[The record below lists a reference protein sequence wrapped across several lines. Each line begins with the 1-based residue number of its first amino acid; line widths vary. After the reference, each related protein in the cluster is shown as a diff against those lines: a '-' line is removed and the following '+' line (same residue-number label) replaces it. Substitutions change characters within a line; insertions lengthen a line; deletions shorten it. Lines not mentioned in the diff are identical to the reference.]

1 MLKIQNLSDWNPE
14 ICRVENRKSVGL
26 EFQNLSDWNIMNTG
40 FIEKQGAALNLNYTQ
55 QLQRLNEYQKAAV
68 FDESNACLV
77 NANVGSGKTTVL
89 ITKVMYLHYEKQIP
103 YEQMVVLTFTN
114 KAADEIKDRL
124 YALEPEITEEQLWGF
139 GTFHSVCLTMLKKM
153 LPVENWG
160 YTKEFM
166 VMDPD
171 EELEMAEQLILTYQL
186 KIKYKNRL
194 KKRLEQKN
202 SKYQDDIEKL
212 KALLK
217 EEKRRQD
224 KMTFDE
230 LLENTCKLVKMSAE
244 KMDSA
249 EIEEASKKN
258 ANLQDNENT
267 GLHDISWIIVDE
279 VQDSDEKQLELIDC
293 LKKPETCFF
302 AVGDPNQVIYSW
314 RGSAFHI
321 FYQLKTKYQATELT
335 LPVNYRSSSEILAVA
350 RCFMQQGGTLQGGR
364 ESGDKIQVR
373 NMYDPFQ
380 EADYLAGRIRELH
393 TSGLPYRE
401 IAIFYRLQ
409 NQSEIFEHVFEKE
422 GIPFE
427 VSLKKTVKDIPVLD
441 WMIRVLR
448 FSVNP
453 KDKSSSIA
461 VLADKRYG
469 DGMSVKEAET
479 MLAILCANRKIQMDT
494 LQSDNQEI
502 NSKLCKLDIC
512 KKMLGFSQT
521 YDKIQT
527 ATAEDLWNYFSLENH
542 LHPTTA
548 SYVEDRTYVMD
559 FLERMIAYQKEQQK
573 NVVEGF
579 SEFLNMASLYGM
591 NILKK
596 EIHNENDTVKLMTL
610 HASKGLEFSHV
621 FITGV
626 NYGLIPLQT
635 KSFEEEEEEQ
645 RLFFVGITRAKEHLE
660 LSYYT
665 NPGQY
670 RAAPGPSRYLRM
682 IPGNLIEGQEKDKE
696 SSATH
701 LQDLKRQILA
711 ARTNQSEHIELQEA
725 GKISECKTPSA
736 NTGTK
741 NLSLEDDMVTTE
753 KRRVRHPKYGT
764 GSVVREDDM
773 MITVDFDDYG
783 EKELMKMFGGLEEL
797 S

>member
-1 MLKIQNLSDWNPE
+1 M
-14 ICRVENRKSVGL
+14 
-26 EFQNLSDWNIMNTG
+26 EFK
-40 FIEKQGAALNLNYTQ
+40 ENYTQ

-114 KAADEIKDRL
+114 KAADEIKERL

-153 LPVENWG
+153 LPVENLG

-230 LLENTCKLVKMSAE
+230 LLENTCNLVKMSE
-244 KMDSA
+244 QKMD
-249 EIEEASKKN
+249 
-258 ANLQDNENT
+258 
-267 GLHDISWIIVDE
+267 DISWIIVDE

-293 LKKPETCFF
+293 LKKPQTCFF

-364 ESGDKIQVR
+364 ESGDKIQIR

-380 EADYLAGRIRELH
+380 EADYLAGRIRDLH
-393 TSGLPYRE
+393 VSGLPYRE
-401 IAIFYRLQ
+401 MAIFYRLQ

-441 WMIRVLR
+441 WLIRVLR

-453 KDKSSSIA
+453 KDKNSGIVA
-461 VLADKRYG
+461 LADKRYG
-469 DGMSVKEAET
+469 LGMSVKEAEKT
-479 MLAILCANRKIQMDT
+479 INILSETRKTQT
-494 LQSDNQEI
+494 EI
-502 NSKLCKLDIC
+502 LKSENAKSESDIC
-512 KKMLGFSQT
+512 EKMLEFSKVYASKQV
-521 YDKIQT
+521 
-527 ATAEDLWNYFSLENH
+527 ALPEDLWSFFSLENH

-559 FLERMIAYQKEQQK
+559 FFERMTAYQKEQQK

-665 NPGQY
+665 SPGQY

-682 IPGNLIEGQEKDKE
+682 IPGNLVEGQEKDKE

-711 ARTNQSEHIELQEA
+711 ERAEHIELQEA
-725 GKISECKTPSA
+725 GKISGGKNPSA

-741 NLSLEDDMVTTE
+741 NISVGNETVTTE

-773 MITVDFDDYG
+773 MLTVDFDDYG
-783 EKELMKMFGGLEEL
+783 EKELMKMFSGLEEL
-797 S
+797 P

>member
-1 MLKIQNLSDWNPE
+1 M
-14 ICRVENRKSVGL
+14 
-26 EFQNLSDWNIMNTG
+26 EFK
-40 FIEKQGAALNLNYTQ
+40 ENYTQ

-114 KAADEIKDRL
+114 KAADEIKERL

-153 LPVENWG
+153 LPVENLG

-171 EELEMAEQLILTYQL
+171 EELGMAEQLILTYQL

-230 LLENTCKLVKMSAE
+230 LLENTCNLVKMSE
-244 KMDSA
+244 QKMD
-249 EIEEASKKN
+249 
-258 ANLQDNENT
+258 
-267 GLHDISWIIVDE
+267 DISWIIVDE

-293 LKKPETCFF
+293 LKKPQTCFF

-350 RCFMQQGGTLQGGR
+350 HCFMQQGGTLQGGR
-364 ESGDKIQVR
+364 ESGDKIQIR

-393 TSGLPYRE
+393 ASGLPYRE
-401 IAIFYRLQ
+401 MAIFYRLQ
-409 NQSEIFEHVFEKE
+409 NQSEIFENVFEKE

-441 WMIRVLR
+441 WLIKVLR

-453 KDKSSSIA
+453 KDKSSGIA
-461 VLADKRYG
+461 VLADKKYG
-469 DGMSVKEAET
+469 DGMSVKEAEKT
-479 MLAILCANRKIQMDT
+479 INILSETRKTQI
-494 LQSDNQEI
+494 EI
-502 NSKLCKLDIC
+502 LKSENAKSGSDIC
-512 KKMLGFSQT
+512 EKMLEFSKVYASKQV
-521 YDKIQT
+521 
-527 ATAEDLWNYFSLENH
+527 ALPEDLWNYFSLENH

-548 SYVEDRTYVMD
+548 SYVEDRICVMD
-559 FLERMIAYQKEQQK
+559 FLEHMTTYQKEQQK

-579 SEFLNMASLYGM
+579 SEFLNMASLYGT

-665 NPGQY
+665 SPGQY

-682 IPGNLIEGQEKDKE
+682 IPGNLVEGQEKDKE

-711 ARTNQSEHIELQEA
+711 ERGEHRELQEA
-725 GKISECKTPSA
+725 GKISGGKNPSA

-741 NLSLEDDMVTTE
+741 NISVGNETVTTE

-773 MITVDFDDYG
+773 MLTVDFDDYG
-783 EKELMKMFGGLEEL
+783 EKELMKMFSGLEEL
-797 S
+797 P

>member
-1 MLKIQNLSDWNPE
+1 M
-14 ICRVENRKSVGL
+14 
-26 EFQNLSDWNIMNTG
+26 EFK
-40 FIEKQGAALNLNYTQ
+40 ENYTQ

-68 FDESNACLV
+68 FDESSACFV

-114 KAADEIKDRL
+114 KAADEIKERL

-153 LPVENWG
+153 LSVEKLG

-194 KKRLEQKN
+194 KKRLEQKS

-230 LLENTCKLVKMSAE
+230 LLENACNLVKMSE
-244 KMDSA
+244 QKMD
-249 EIEEASKKN
+249 
-258 ANLQDNENT
+258 
-267 GLHDISWIIVDE
+267 DISWIIVDE

-293 LKKPETCFF
+293 LKKPQTCFF

-364 ESGDKIQVR
+364 ESGDKIQIR

-393 TSGLPYRE
+393 ASGLPYRE

-427 VSLKKTVKDIPVLD
+427 GSLKKTVKDIPVLD
-441 WMIRVLR
+441 WLIKVLR

-453 KDKSSSIA
+453 KDKSSGIA
-461 VLADKRYG
+461 VLADKKYG
-469 DGMSVKEAET
+469 DGMSVKEAEKT
-479 MLAILCANRKIQMDT
+479 INILSETRKTQI
-494 LQSDNQEI
+494 EI
-502 NSKLCKLDIC
+502 LKSENAKSGSDIC
-512 KKMLGFSQT
+512 EKMLEFSKVYASKQV
-521 YDKIQT
+521 
-527 ATAEDLWNYFSLENH
+527 ALPEDLWNYFSLENH

-548 SYVEDRTYVMD
+548 SYVEDRTCVMD
-559 FLERMIAYQKEQQK
+559 FLERMTTYQKEQQK

-579 SEFLNMASLYGM
+579 SEFLNMASLYGT
-591 NILKK
+591 NILKR

-665 NPGQY
+665 SPGQY

-682 IPGNLIEGQEKDKE
+682 IPGNLIEGQEKDRE

-711 ARTNQSEHIELQEA
+711 ERAEHIELQEA
-725 GKISECKTPSA
+725 GKISGGKNPSA

-741 NLSLEDDMVTTE
+741 NISVGNEAVTTQ

>member
-1 MLKIQNLSDWNPE
+1 
-14 ICRVENRKSVGL
+14 
-26 EFQNLSDWNIMNTG
+26 
-40 FIEKQGAALNLNYTQ
+40 LNLNYTQ

-68 FDESNACLV
+68 FDESSACLV

-103 YEQMVVLTFTN
+103 YEKMVVLTFTN
-114 KAADEIKDRL
+114 KAADEIKERL
-124 YALEPEITEEQLWGF
+124 YALEPEIAEEQLWGF

-153 LPVENWG
+153 LPVENLG

-202 SKYQDDIEKL
+202 SKYQDDIDKL
-212 KALLK
+212 KVLLK

-230 LLENTCKLVKMSAE
+230 LLDNTCKLVKMSAE
-244 KMDSA
+244 
-249 EIEEASKKN
+249 IEEVSKKN

-267 GLHDISWIIVDE
+267 GMQDISWIIVDE

-293 LKKPETCFF
+293 LKKTQTCFF

-350 RCFMQQGGTLQGGR
+350 RCFMQQGDTLQGGR
-364 ESGDKIQVR
+364 ENGDKIQIR
-373 NMYDPFQ
+373 NMYDSFQ

-393 TSGLPYRE
+393 ASGLPYRE

-441 WMIRVLR
+441 WLIKVLR

-453 KDKSSSIA
+453 KDKSSGIA
-461 VLADKRYG
+461 VLADKKYG
-469 DGMSVKEAET
+469 DGMSVKEAEKT
-479 MLAILCANRKIQMDT
+479 INILSETRKTQI
-494 LQSDNQEI
+494 EI
-502 NSKLCKLDIC
+502 LKSENAKSGSDIC
-512 KKMLGFSQT
+512 EKMLEFSKVYASKQV
-521 YDKIQT
+521 
-527 ATAEDLWNYFSLENH
+527 ALPEDLWNYFSLEDY

-548 SYVEDRTYVMD
+548 SYVEDRTCVMD
-559 FLERMIAYQKEQQK
+559 FLERMTIYQKEQQK

-579 SEFLNMASLYGM
+579 SEFLNMASLYGT

-665 NPGQY
+665 SPGQY

-682 IPGNLIEGQEKDKE
+682 IPGNLIEGQEKDRE

-711 ARTNQSEHIELQEA
+711 ERAEHIELQEA
-725 GKISECKTPSA
+725 GKISGGKNPSA

-741 NLSLEDDMVTTE
+741 NISVGNEAVTTQ

-797 S
+797 P

>member
-1 MLKIQNLSDWNPE
+1 MEFK
-14 ICRVENRKSVGL
+14 ENC
-26 EFQNLSDWNIMNTG
+26 
-40 FIEKQGAALNLNYTQ
+40 TQ

-68 FDESNACLV
+68 FDESSACLV

-114 KAADEIKDRL
+114 NDADEIKERL
-124 YALEPEITEEQLWGF
+124 HALEPEITEEQLWGF

-153 LPVENWG
+153 LPVENLG

-202 SKYQDDIEKL
+202 SKYQDDIDKL
-212 KALLK
+212 KVLLK
-217 EEKRRQD
+217 EEKRHQD

-244 KMDSA
+244 
-249 EIEEASKKN
+249 IEEVSKKN

-267 GLHDISWIIVDE
+267 RMQDISWIIVDE

-293 LKKPETCFF
+293 LKKPQTCFF

-364 ESGDKIQVR
+364 ESGDKIQIR

-380 EADYLAGRIRELH
+380 EADYLAGRIRDLH
-393 TSGLPYRE
+393 ASGLPYRE
-401 IAIFYRLQ
+401 MAIFYRLQ

-441 WMIRVLR
+441 WLIRVLR

-453 KDKSSSIA
+453 KDKNSGIVA
-461 VLADKRYG
+461 LADKRYG
-469 DGMSVKEAET
+469 LGMSVKEAEK
-479 MLAILCANRKIQMDT
+479 AIDSLCETRKMQIET
-494 LQSDNQEI
+494 PQSEKQKI
-502 NSKLCKLDIC
+502 KSDIR
-512 KKMLGFSQT
+512 KQMLGFSQAYFNAQST
-521 YDKIQT
+521 
-527 ATAEDLWNYFSLENH
+527 TAEDLWNYFSLENH

-548 SYVEDRTYVMD
+548 SYVEDRTCVMD
-559 FLERMIAYQKEQQK
+559 FLERMTIYQKEQQK

-579 SEFLNMASLYGM
+579 SEFLNMASLYGT

-665 NPGQY
+665 SPGQY

-682 IPGNLIEGQEKDKE
+682 IPGNLIEGQEKERE

-711 ARTNQSEHIELQEA
+711 ERANQSEHIELQEA
-725 GKISECKTPSA
+725 GKISGEKNPSA

-741 NLSLEDDMVTTE
+741 NISVGNEAVTTQ

-797 S
+797 P

>member
-1 MLKIQNLSDWNPE
+1 M
-14 ICRVENRKSVGL
+14 
-26 EFQNLSDWNIMNTG
+26 
-40 FIEKQGAALNLNYTQ
+40 NLNYTQ

-68 FDESNACLV
+68 FDESSACLV

-114 KAADEIKDRL
+114 KAADEIKERL
-124 YALEPEITEEQLWGF
+124 YALEPEIKEEQLWGF

-153 LPVENWG
+153 LPVENLG

-202 SKYQDDIEKL
+202 SKSQDDIDKL
-212 KALLK
+212 KVLLK

-230 LLENTCKLVKMSAE
+230 LLENACNLVKMSAE
-244 KMDSA
+244 
-249 EIEEASKKN
+249 IEEVSKKN

-267 GLHDISWIIVDE
+267 GMQDISWIIVDE
-279 VQDSDEKQLELIDC
+279 VQDSDEKQLELIGC
-293 LKKPETCFF
+293 LKKPQTCFF

-364 ESGDKIQVR
+364 ESGDKIQIR

-393 TSGLPYRE
+393 ASGLPYRE

-441 WMIRVLR
+441 WLIKVLR

-453 KDKSSSIA
+453 KDKSSGIA
-461 VLADKRYG
+461 ALADKKYG
-469 DGMSVKEAET
+469 DGMSVKEAEKT
-479 MLAILCANRKIQMDT
+479 INILSETRKTQT
-494 LQSDNQEI
+494 EI
-502 NSKLCKLDIC
+502 LKSENAKSGSDIC
-512 KKMLGFSQT
+512 EKMLP
-521 YDKIQT
+521 
-527 ATAEDLWNYFSLENH
+527 EDLWSYFSLENH

-559 FLERMIAYQKEQQK
+559 FFTRMITYQKEQQK

-665 NPGQY
+665 SPGQY

-682 IPGNLIEGQEKDKE
+682 IPGNLVEGQEKDRE

-711 ARTNQSEHIELQEA
+711 ERGEHRELQEA
-725 GKISECKTPSA
+725 GKISGGKNPSE

-741 NLSLEDDMVTTE
+741 NISVGNETVTTE

-773 MITVDFDDYG
+773 MLTVDFDDYG
-783 EKELMKMFGGLEEL
+783 EKELMKMFSGLEEL
-797 S
+797 P

>member
-1 MLKIQNLSDWNPE
+1 M
-14 ICRVENRKSVGL
+14 
-26 EFQNLSDWNIMNTG
+26 EFK
-40 FIEKQGAALNLNYTQ
+40 ENYTQ

-68 FDESNACLV
+68 FDESSACLV

-114 KAADEIKDRL
+114 KAADEIKERL

-153 LPVENWG
+153 LPVEKLG

-166 VMDPD
+166 VLDPD

-230 LLENTCKLVKMSAE
+230 LLENACNLVKMSE
-244 KMDSA
+244 QKMD
-249 EIEEASKKN
+249 
-258 ANLQDNENT
+258 
-267 GLHDISWIIVDE
+267 DISWIIVDE

-293 LKKPETCFF
+293 LKKTQTCFF

-364 ESGDKIQVR
+364 ESGDKIQIR

-393 TSGLPYRE
+393 ASGLPYRE
-401 IAIFYRLQ
+401 MAIFYRLQ

-441 WMIRVLR
+441 WLIRVLR

-453 KDKSSSIA
+453 KDKNSGIVA
-461 VLADKRYG
+461 LADKRYG
-469 DGMSVKEAET
+469 LGMSVKEAEKT
-479 MLAILCANRKIQMDT
+479 INILSETRKTQT
-494 LQSDNQEI
+494 EI
-502 NSKLCKLDIC
+502 LKSENAKSGSDIC
-512 KKMLGFSQT
+512 EKMLEFSKVYASKQV
-521 YDKIQT
+521 
-527 ATAEDLWNYFSLENH
+527 ALPEDLWSYFSLENH

-559 FLERMIAYQKEQQK
+559 FFTRMITYQKEQQK

-579 SEFLNMASLYGM
+579 SEFLNMVSLYGM

-665 NPGQY
+665 SPGQY

-682 IPGNLIEGQEKDKE
+682 IPGNLIEGQERERE
-696 SSATH
+696 SPAAH

-711 ARTNQSEHIELQEA
+711 ERAEQSEHIELQEA
-725 GKISECKTPSA
+725 GKISGGKNPST

-741 NLSLEDDMVTTE
+741 NISVGNEIVTAQ

-783 EKELMKMFGGLEEL
+783 EKELMKMFSGLEEL
-797 S
+797 P

>member
-1 MLKIQNLSDWNPE
+1 M
-14 ICRVENRKSVGL
+14 
-26 EFQNLSDWNIMNTG
+26 EFK
-40 FIEKQGAALNLNYTQ
+40 ENYTQ

-114 KAADEIKDRL
+114 KAADEIKERL

-153 LPVENWG
+153 LPVENLG

-171 EELEMAEQLILTYQL
+171 EELGMAEQLILTYQL
-186 KIKYKNRL
+186 KIKYKNWL

-230 LLENTCKLVKMSAE
+230 LLENTCNLVKMSE
-244 KMDSA
+244 QKMD
-249 EIEEASKKN
+249 
-258 ANLQDNENT
+258 
-267 GLHDISWIIVDE
+267 DISWIIVDE

-293 LKKPETCFF
+293 LKKPQTCFF

-350 RCFMQQGGTLQGGR
+350 HCFMQQGGTLQGGR
-364 ESGDKIQVR
+364 ESGDKIQIR

-393 TSGLPYRE
+393 ASGLPYRE
-401 IAIFYRLQ
+401 MAIFYRLQ
-409 NQSEIFEHVFEKE
+409 NQSEIFENVFEKE

-441 WMIRVLR
+441 WLIKVLR

-453 KDKSSSIA
+453 KDKSSGIA
-461 VLADKRYG
+461 VLADKKYG
-469 DGMSVKEAET
+469 DGMSVKEAEKT
-479 MLAILCANRKIQMDT
+479 INILSETRKTQI
-494 LQSDNQEI
+494 EI
-502 NSKLCKLDIC
+502 LKSENAKSGSDIC
-512 KKMLGFSQT
+512 EKMLEFSKVYASKQV
-521 YDKIQT
+521 
-527 ATAEDLWNYFSLENH
+527 ALPEDLWNYFSLENH

-548 SYVEDRTYVMD
+548 SYVEDRICVMD
-559 FLERMIAYQKEQQK
+559 FLEHMTTYQKEQQK

-665 NPGQY
+665 SPGQY

-682 IPGNLIEGQEKDKE
+682 IPGNLVEGQEKDKE

-711 ARTNQSEHIELQEA
+711 ERGEHRELQEA
-725 GKISECKTPSA
+725 GKISGGKNPSA

-741 NLSLEDDMVTTE
+741 NISVGNETVTTE

-773 MITVDFDDYG
+773 MLTVDFDDYG
-783 EKELMKMFGGLEEL
+783 EKELMKMFSGLEEL
-797 S
+797 P

>member
-1 MLKIQNLSDWNPE
+1 M
-14 ICRVENRKSVGL
+14 
-26 EFQNLSDWNIMNTG
+26 EFK
-40 FIEKQGAALNLNYTQ
+40 ENYTQ

-114 KAADEIKDRL
+114 KAADEIKERL
-124 YALEPEITEEQLWGF
+124 HALEPEITEEQLWGF

-153 LPVENWG
+153 LPVENLG

-171 EELEMAEQLILTYQL
+171 EEFEMAEQLILTYQL

-230 LLENTCKLVKMSAE
+230 LLENTCNLVKMSE
-244 KMDSA
+244 QKMD
-249 EIEEASKKN
+249 
-258 ANLQDNENT
+258 
-267 GLHDISWIIVDE
+267 DISWIIVDE

-293 LKKPETCFF
+293 LKKPQTCFF

-364 ESGDKIQVR
+364 ESGDKIQIR

-393 TSGLPYRE
+393 ASGLPYRE
-401 IAIFYRLQ
+401 MAIFYRLQ

-441 WMIRVLR
+441 WLIRVLR

-453 KDKSSSIA
+453 KDKNSGIVA
-461 VLADKRYG
+461 LADKRYG
-469 DGMSVKEAET
+469 LGMSVKEAEKT
-479 MLAILCANRKIQMDT
+479 INILSETRKTQT
-494 LQSDNQEI
+494 EI
-502 NSKLCKLDIC
+502 LKSENAKSGSDIC
-512 KKMLGFSQT
+512 EKMLEFSKVYASKQV
-521 YDKIQT
+521 
-527 ATAEDLWNYFSLENH
+527 ALPEDLWSYFSLENH

-559 FLERMIAYQKEQQK
+559 FFTRMITYQKEQQK

-665 NPGQY
+665 SPGQY
-670 RAAPGPSRYLRM
+670 RTAPGPSRYLRM
-682 IPGNLIEGQEKDKE
+682 IPGNLVEGQEKDKE

-711 ARTNQSEHIELQEA
+711 ERGEHIELQEA
-725 GKISECKTPSA
+725 GKISGGKNPSA

-741 NLSLEDDMVTTE
+741 NISVGNETVTTE

-797 S
+797 P

>member
-1 MLKIQNLSDWNPE
+1 M
-14 ICRVENRKSVGL
+14 
-26 EFQNLSDWNIMNTG
+26 EFK
-40 FIEKQGAALNLNYTQ
+40 ENYTQ

-103 YEQMVVLTFTN
+103 YEKMVVLTFTN
-114 KAADEIKDRL
+114 KAADEIKERL
-124 YALEPEITEEQLWGF
+124 YALEPEIAEEQLWGF

-153 LPVENWG
+153 LPVENLG

-230 LLENTCKLVKMSAE
+230 LLDNTCKLVKMSAE
-244 KMDSA
+244 
-249 EIEEASKKN
+249 IEEVSKKN

-267 GLHDISWIIVDE
+267 GMQDISWIIVDE

-293 LKKPETCFF
+293 LKKTQTCFF

-350 RCFMQQGGTLQGGR
+350 RCFMQQGDTLQGGR
-364 ESGDKIQVR
+364 ENGDKIQIR

-393 TSGLPYRE
+393 ASGLPYRE
-401 IAIFYRLQ
+401 IAVFYRLQ

-441 WMIRVLR
+441 WLIRVLR

-453 KDKSSSIA
+453 KDKSSGIA
-461 VLADKRYG
+461 ALADKKYG
-469 DGMSVKEAET
+469 DGMSVKEAEKT
-479 MLAILCANRKIQMDT
+479 INILSETRKTQT
-494 LQSDNQEI
+494 EI
-502 NSKLCKLDIC
+502 LKSENAKSGSDIC
-512 KKMLGFSQT
+512 EKMLEFSKVYASKQV
-521 YDKIQT
+521 
-527 ATAEDLWNYFSLENH
+527 ALPEDLWSYFSLENH

-548 SYVEDRTYVMD
+548 SYEEDRTYVMD
-559 FLERMIAYQKEQQK
+559 FFTRMITYQKEQQK

-665 NPGQY
+665 SPGQY

-682 IPGNLIEGQEKDKE
+682 IPENLIEGQEKDRE

-711 ARTNQSEHIELQEA
+711 ERAEHIELQEA
-725 GKISECKTPSA
+725 GKISGGKNPSA

-741 NLSLEDDMVTTE
+741 NISVGNEAVTTQ

-783 EKELMKMFGGLEEL
+783 EKELMKMFSGLEEL
-797 S
+797 P

>member
-1 MLKIQNLSDWNPE
+1 M
-14 ICRVENRKSVGL
+14 
-26 EFQNLSDWNIMNTG
+26 EFK
-40 FIEKQGAALNLNYTQ
+40 ENYTQ

-68 FDESNACLV
+68 FDESSACLV

-114 KAADEIKDRL
+114 KAADEIKERL
-124 YALEPEITEEQLWGF
+124 HALEPEITEEQLWGF

-153 LPVENWG
+153 LPVENLG

-171 EELEMAEQLILTYQL
+171 EEFEMAEQLILTYQL

-230 LLENTCKLVKMSAE
+230 LLENACNLVKMSE
-244 KMDSA
+244 QKMD
-249 EIEEASKKN
+249 
-258 ANLQDNENT
+258 
-267 GLHDISWIIVDE
+267 DISWIIVDE

-293 LKKPETCFF
+293 LKKPQTCFF

-364 ESGDKIQVR
+364 ESGDKIQIR

-393 TSGLPYRE
+393 ASGLPYRE

-427 VSLKKTVKDIPVLD
+427 GSLKKTVKDIPVLD
-441 WMIRVLR
+441 WLIKVLR

-453 KDKSSSIA
+453 KDKSSGIA
-461 VLADKRYG
+461 VLADKKYG
-469 DGMSVKEAET
+469 DGMSVKEAEKT
-479 MLAILCANRKIQMDT
+479 INILSETRKTQI
-494 LQSDNQEI
+494 EI
-502 NSKLCKLDIC
+502 LKSENAKSGSDIC
-512 KKMLGFSQT
+512 EKMLEFSKVYASKQV
-521 YDKIQT
+521 
-527 ATAEDLWNYFSLENH
+527 ALPEDLWNYFSLENH

-548 SYVEDRTYVMD
+548 SYVEDRTCVMD
-559 FLERMIAYQKEQQK
+559 FLERMTTYQKEQQK

-579 SEFLNMASLYGM
+579 SEFLNMASLYGT

-665 NPGQY
+665 SPGQY

-682 IPGNLIEGQEKDKE
+682 IPGNLIEGQEKDRE

-711 ARTNQSEHIELQEA
+711 ERAEHIELQEA
-725 GKISECKTPSA
+725 GKISGGKNPSA

-741 NLSLEDDMVTTE
+741 NISVGNEAVTTQ

>member
-1 MLKIQNLSDWNPE
+1 M
-14 ICRVENRKSVGL
+14 
-26 EFQNLSDWNIMNTG
+26 EFK
-40 FIEKQGAALNLNYTQ
+40 ENYTQ

-68 FDESNACLV
+68 FDESSACLV

-114 KAADEIKDRL
+114 KAADEIKERL
-124 YALEPEITEEQLWGF
+124 YALEPEIAEEQLWGF

-153 LPVENWG
+153 LPVENLG

-171 EELEMAEQLILTYQL
+171 EELEMAEQVILTYQL

-194 KKRLEQKN
+194 KKRLEQKS

-230 LLENTCKLVKMSAE
+230 LLENTCNLVKMSE
-244 KMDSA
+244 QKMD
-249 EIEEASKKN
+249 
-258 ANLQDNENT
+258 
-267 GLHDISWIIVDE
+267 DISWIIVDE

-293 LKKPETCFF
+293 LKKPQTCFF

-364 ESGDKIQVR
+364 ESGDKIQIR

-393 TSGLPYRE
+393 ASGLPYRE
-401 IAIFYRLQ
+401 MAIFYRLQ

-441 WMIRVLR
+441 WLIRVLR

-453 KDKSSSIA
+453 KDKNSGIVA
-461 VLADKRYG
+461 LADKRYG
-469 DGMSVKEAET
+469 LGMSVKEAEKT
-479 MLAILCANRKIQMDT
+479 INILSETRKTQT
-494 LQSDNQEI
+494 EI
-502 NSKLCKLDIC
+502 LKSENAKSGSDIC
-512 KKMLGFSQT
+512 EKMLEFSKVYASKQV
-521 YDKIQT
+521 
-527 ATAEDLWNYFSLENH
+527 ALPEDLWSYFSLENH

-559 FLERMIAYQKEQQK
+559 FFTRMITYQKEQQK

-579 SEFLNMASLYGM
+579 SEFLNMVSLYGM

-665 NPGQY
+665 SPGQY

-682 IPGNLIEGQEKDKE
+682 IPGNLVEGQEKDKE

-711 ARTNQSEHIELQEA
+711 ERGEHRELQEA
-725 GKISECKTPSA
+725 GKISGGKNPSA

-741 NLSLEDDMVTTE
+741 NISVGNETVTTE

-773 MITVDFDDYG
+773 MLTVDFDDYG
-783 EKELMKMFGGLEEL
+783 EKELMKMFSGLEEL
-797 S
+797 P

>member
-1 MLKIQNLSDWNPE
+1 M
-14 ICRVENRKSVGL
+14 
-26 EFQNLSDWNIMNTG
+26 EFK
-40 FIEKQGAALNLNYTQ
+40 ENYTQ

-68 FDESNACLV
+68 FDESSACLV

-114 KAADEIKDRL
+114 KAADEIKERL

-153 LPVENWG
+153 LPVEKLG

-171 EELEMAEQLILTYQL
+171 EEFEMAEQLILTYQL

-230 LLENTCKLVKMSAE
+230 LLENTCKLVKMSE
-244 KMDSA
+244 QKMD
-249 EIEEASKKN
+249 
-258 ANLQDNENT
+258 
-267 GLHDISWIIVDE
+267 DISWIIVDE

-293 LKKPETCFF
+293 LKKPQVCFF

-364 ESGDKIQVR
+364 ESGDKIQIR

-393 TSGLPYRE
+393 ASGLPYRE

-441 WMIRVLR
+441 WLIKVLR

-453 KDKSSSIA
+453 KDKSSGIA

-469 DGMSVKEAET
+469 LGMSVKEAEKT
-479 MLAILCANRKIQMDT
+479 IDSLCEIRKMQIET
-494 LQSDNQEI
+494 PQSEKQKI
-502 NSKLCKLDIC
+502 NSYIRRQ
-512 KKMLGFSQT
+512 MLGFSQAYFNAQST
-521 YDKIQT
+521 
-527 ATAEDLWNYFSLENH
+527 TAEDLWYYFSLEDH

-548 SYVEDRTYVMD
+548 LYVEDRTYVMD
-559 FLERMIAYQKEQQK
+559 FLERMITYQKEQQK

-579 SEFLNMASLYGM
+579 SEFLNMASLYGT

-665 NPGQY
+665 SPGQY

-682 IPGNLIEGQEKDKE
+682 IPGNLIEGQEKDRE
-696 SSATH
+696 SPAAH

-725 GKISECKTPSA
+725 GKISECKNPSA

-741 NLSLEDDMVTTE
+741 NLSLEDDMVTTQ

-797 S
+797 P

>member
-1 MLKIQNLSDWNPE
+1 M
-14 ICRVENRKSVGL
+14 
-26 EFQNLSDWNIMNTG
+26 EFK
-40 FIEKQGAALNLNYTQ
+40 ENYTQ

-68 FDESNACLV
+68 LDESSACLV

-114 KAADEIKDRL
+114 KAADEIKERL
-124 YALEPEITEEQLWGF
+124 YALEPEIAEEQLWGF

-153 LPVENWG
+153 LPVEKLG

-171 EELEMAEQLILTYQL
+171 EELGMAEQLILTYQL

-230 LLENTCKLVKMSAE
+230 LLENTCKLVKMSE
-244 KMDSA
+244 QKM
-249 EIEEASKKN
+249 N
-258 ANLQDNENT
+258 
-267 GLHDISWIIVDE
+267 DISWIIVDE

-293 LKKPETCFF
+293 LKKPQACFF

-335 LPVNYRSSSEILAVA
+335 LPVNYRSNSEILAVA

-364 ESGDKIQVR
+364 ESGDKIQIR

-393 TSGLPYRE
+393 ASGLPYRE

-441 WMIRVLR
+441 WLIRVLR

-453 KDKSSSIA
+453 KDKSSGIA
-461 VLADKRYG
+461 VLADKKYG
-469 DGMSVKEAET
+469 DGMPVKEAEKT
-479 MLAILCANRKIQMDT
+479 IDSLCATRKIQIET
-494 LQSDNQEI
+494 PQSEKQKI
-502 NSKLCKLDIC
+502 NSDIR
-512 KKMLGFSQT
+512 KQMLGFSQAYFNARST
-521 YDKIQT
+521 
-527 ATAEDLWNYFSLENH
+527 TAEDLWNYFSLEDH

-548 SYVEDRTYVMD
+548 LYVEDRTYVMD
-559 FLERMIAYQKEQQK
+559 FLERMITYQKEQQK

-665 NPGQY
+665 SPGQY

-682 IPGNLIEGQEKDKE
+682 IPGNLVEGQEKDKE

-711 ARTNQSEHIELQEA
+711 ERGEHRELQEA
-725 GKISECKTPSA
+725 GKISGGKNPSA

-741 NLSLEDDMVTTE
+741 NISAGNETVTTE

-773 MITVDFDDYG
+773 MLTVDFDDYG

>member
-1 MLKIQNLSDWNPE
+1 M
-14 ICRVENRKSVGL
+14 
-26 EFQNLSDWNIMNTG
+26 EFK
-40 FIEKQGAALNLNYTQ
+40 ENYTQ

-68 FDESNACLV
+68 FDESSACLV

-114 KAADEIKDRL
+114 KAADEIKERL

-153 LPVENWG
+153 LPVENLG

-230 LLENTCKLVKMSAE
+230 LLENTCKLVKMSE
-244 KMDSA
+244 QKMD
-249 EIEEASKKN
+249 
-258 ANLQDNENT
+258 
-267 GLHDISWIIVDE
+267 DISWIIVDE

-293 LKKPETCFF
+293 LKKTQTCFF

-364 ESGDKIQVR
+364 ESGDKIQIR

-393 TSGLPYRE
+393 ASGLPYRE
-401 IAIFYRLQ
+401 IAVFYRLQ

-441 WMIRVLR
+441 WLIKVLR

-453 KDKSSSIA
+453 KDKSSGIA

-469 DGMSVKEAET
+469 LGMSVKEAEKT
-479 MLAILCANRKIQMDT
+479 IDSLCEIRKIQIET
-494 LQSDNQEI
+494 PQSEKQKI
-502 NSKLCKLDIC
+502 NSDIRRQ
-512 KKMLGFSQT
+512 MLGFSQAYFNAQST
-521 YDKIQT
+521 
-527 ATAEDLWNYFSLENH
+527 TAEDLWNYFSLEDH

-548 SYVEDRTYVMD
+548 LYVEDRTYVMD
-559 FLERMIAYQKEQQK
+559 FLERMITYQKEQQK

-665 NPGQY
+665 SPGQY

-682 IPGNLIEGQEKDKE
+682 IPGNLIEGQEKDRE
-696 SSATH
+696 SPAAH

-711 ARTNQSEHIELQEA
+711 SRTNQSEHIELQEA
-725 GKISECKTPSA
+725 GKISECKNPSA

-741 NLSLEDDMVTTE
+741 NLSLEDDMVTTQ

>member
-1 MLKIQNLSDWNPE
+1 M
-14 ICRVENRKSVGL
+14 
-26 EFQNLSDWNIMNTG
+26 EFK
-40 FIEKQGAALNLNYTQ
+40 ENYTQ

-114 KAADEIKDRL
+114 KAADEIKERL

-153 LPVENWG
+153 LPVENLG

-171 EELEMAEQLILTYQL
+171 EELGMAEQLILTYQL

-230 LLENTCKLVKMSAE
+230 LLENTCNLVKMSE
-244 KMDSA
+244 QKMD
-249 EIEEASKKN
+249 
-258 ANLQDNENT
+258 
-267 GLHDISWIIVDE
+267 DISWIIVDE

-293 LKKPETCFF
+293 LKKPQTCFF

-364 ESGDKIQVR
+364 ESGDKIQIR

-380 EADYLAGRIRELH
+380 EADYLAGRIRDLH
-393 TSGLPYRE
+393 ASGLPYRE
-401 IAIFYRLQ
+401 MAIFYRLQ

-441 WMIRVLR
+441 WLIRVLR

-453 KDKSSSIA
+453 KDKNSGIVA
-461 VLADKRYG
+461 LADKRYG
-469 DGMSVKEAET
+469 LGMSVKEAEKT
-479 MLAILCANRKIQMDT
+479 INILSETRKTQT
-494 LQSDNQEI
+494 EI
-502 NSKLCKLDIC
+502 LKSENAKSGSDIC
-512 KKMLGFSQT
+512 EKMLEFSKVYASKQV
-521 YDKIQT
+521 
-527 ATAEDLWNYFSLENH
+527 ALPEDLWSYFSLENH

-559 FLERMIAYQKEQQK
+559 FFTRMITYQKEQQK

-665 NPGQY
+665 SPGQY

-682 IPGNLIEGQEKDKE
+682 IPGNLIEGQEKDRE

-711 ARTNQSEHIELQEA
+711 ERAEHIELQEA
-725 GKISECKTPSA
+725 GKISGGKNPSA

-741 NLSLEDDMVTTE
+741 NISVGNEAVTTQ

-797 S
+797 P

>member
-1 MLKIQNLSDWNPE
+1 M
-14 ICRVENRKSVGL
+14 
-26 EFQNLSDWNIMNTG
+26 EFK
-40 FIEKQGAALNLNYTQ
+40 ENYTQ

-114 KAADEIKDRL
+114 KAEDEIKERL

-153 LPVENWG
+153 LPVENLG

-171 EELEMAEQLILTYQL
+171 EELGMAEQLILTYQL

-230 LLENTCKLVKMSAE
+230 LLENTCNLVKMSE
-244 KMDSA
+244 QKMD
-249 EIEEASKKN
+249 
-258 ANLQDNENT
+258 
-267 GLHDISWIIVDE
+267 DISWIIVDE

-293 LKKPETCFF
+293 LKKPQTCFF

-364 ESGDKIQVR
+364 ESGDKIQIR

-380 EADYLAGRIRELH
+380 EADYLAGRIRDLH
-393 TSGLPYRE
+393 ASGLPYRE
-401 IAIFYRLQ
+401 MAIFYRLQ

-441 WMIRVLR
+441 WLIKVLR

-453 KDKSSSIA
+453 KDKSSGIA
-461 VLADKRYG
+461 VLADKKYG
-469 DGMSVKEAET
+469 DGMSVKEAEKT
-479 MLAILCANRKIQMDT
+479 INILSETRKTQT
-494 LQSDNQEI
+494 EI
-502 NSKLCKLDIC
+502 LKSENAKSGSDIC
-512 KKMLGFSQT
+512 EKMLEFSKVYASKQV
-521 YDKIQT
+521 
-527 ATAEDLWNYFSLENH
+527 ALPEDLWSYFSLENH

-548 SYVEDRTYVMD
+548 SYEEDRTYVMD
-559 FLERMIAYQKEQQK
+559 FFTRMITYQKEQQK

-665 NPGQY
+665 SPGQY

-682 IPGNLIEGQEKDKE
+682 IPGNLIEGQEKDRE

-711 ARTNQSEHIELQEA
+711 ERAEHIELQEA
-725 GKISECKTPSA
+725 GKISGGKNPSA

-741 NLSLEDDMVTTE
+741 NISAGNETVTE
-753 KRRVRHPKYGT
+753 KKRRVRHTKYGT

-773 MITVDFDDYG
+773 MLTVDFDDYG
-783 EKELMKMFGGLEEL
+783 EKELMKMFSGLEEL
-797 S
+797 P

>member
-1 MLKIQNLSDWNPE
+1 M
-14 ICRVENRKSVGL
+14 
-26 EFQNLSDWNIMNTG
+26 EFK
-40 FIEKQGAALNLNYTQ
+40 ENYTQ

-114 KAADEIKDRL
+114 KAADEIKERL

-153 LPVENWG
+153 LPVENLG

-171 EELEMAEQLILTYQL
+171 EELGMAEQLILTYQL

-230 LLENTCKLVKMSAE
+230 LLENTCNLVKMSE
-244 KMDSA
+244 QKMD
-249 EIEEASKKN
+249 
-258 ANLQDNENT
+258 
-267 GLHDISWIIVDE
+267 DISWIIVDE

-293 LKKPETCFF
+293 LKKPQTCFF

-364 ESGDKIQVR
+364 ESGDKIQIR

-380 EADYLAGRIRELH
+380 EADYLAGRIRDLH
-393 TSGLPYRE
+393 VSGLPYRE
-401 IAIFYRLQ
+401 MAIFYRLQ

-441 WMIRVLR
+441 WLIRVLR

-453 KDKSSSIA
+453 KDKSSGIA
-461 VLADKRYG
+461 ALADKRYG
-469 DGMSVKEAET
+469 LGMSVKEAEKT
-479 MLAILCANRKIQMDT
+479 IDILSETRKTQT
-494 LQSDNQEI
+494 ETPQSEKQKI
-502 NSKLCKLDIC
+502 NSDIR
-512 KKMLGFSQT
+512 KQMLGFSQAYFNAQST
-521 YDKIQT
+521 
-527 ATAEDLWNYFSLENH
+527 TAEDLWNYFSLENH

-548 SYVEDRTYVMD
+548 SYVEDRICVMD
-559 FLERMIAYQKEQQK
+559 FLERMTTYQKEQQK

-579 SEFLNMASLYGM
+579 SEFLNMASLYGT

-665 NPGQY
+665 SPGQY

-682 IPGNLIEGQEKDKE
+682 IPGNLIEGQEKDRE

-711 ARTNQSEHIELQEA
+711 ERAEHKNTNEA
-725 GKISECKTPSA
+725 
-736 NTGTK
+736 
-741 NLSLEDDMVTTE
+741 VTTQ

-797 S
+797 P

>member
-1 MLKIQNLSDWNPE
+1 M
-14 ICRVENRKSVGL
+14 
-26 EFQNLSDWNIMNTG
+26 EFK
-40 FIEKQGAALNLNYTQ
+40 ENYTQ

-114 KAADEIKDRL
+114 KAADEIKERL
-124 YALEPEITEEQLWGF
+124 YALEPEIAEEQLWGF

-153 LPVENWG
+153 LPVEKLG

-230 LLENTCKLVKMSAE
+230 LLENTCKLVKMSE
-244 KMDSA
+244 QKM
-249 EIEEASKKN
+249 N
-258 ANLQDNENT
+258 
-267 GLHDISWIIVDE
+267 DISWIIVDE
-279 VQDSDEKQLELIDC
+279 VQDSDEKQLELIGC
-293 LKKPETCFF
+293 LKKPQTCFF

-364 ESGDKIQVR
+364 ESGDKIQIR

-393 TSGLPYRE
+393 ASGLPYRE
-401 IAIFYRLQ
+401 IAVFYRLQ

-441 WMIRVLR
+441 WLIRVLR

-453 KDKSSSIA
+453 KDKNSGIA
-461 VLADKRYG
+461 ALADKRYG
-469 DGMSVKEAET
+469 LGMSVK
-479 MLAILCANRKIQMDT
+479 
-494 LQSDNQEI
+494 
-502 NSKLCKLDIC
+502 
-512 KKMLGFSQT
+512 
-521 YDKIQT
+521 
-527 ATAEDLWNYFSLENH
+527 
-542 LHPTTA
+542 
-548 SYVEDRTYVMD
+548 
-559 FLERMIAYQKEQQK
+559 
-573 NVVEGF
+573 
-579 SEFLNMASLYGM
+579 
-591 NILKK
+591 
-596 EIHNENDTVKLMTL
+596 
-610 HASKGLEFSHV
+610 
-621 FITGV
+621 
-626 NYGLIPLQT
+626 
-635 KSFEEEEEEQ
+635 
-645 RLFFVGITRAKEHLE
+645 
-660 LSYYT
+660 
-665 NPGQY
+665 
-670 RAAPGPSRYLRM
+670 
-682 IPGNLIEGQEKDKE
+682 
-696 SSATH
+696 
-701 LQDLKRQILA
+701 
-711 ARTNQSEHIELQEA
+711 
-725 GKISECKTPSA
+725 
-736 NTGTK
+736 
-741 NLSLEDDMVTTE
+741 
-753 KRRVRHPKYGT
+753 
-764 GSVVREDDM
+764 
-773 MITVDFDDYG
+773 
-783 EKELMKMFGGLEEL
+783 
-797 S
+797 

>member
-1 MLKIQNLSDWNPE
+1 M
-14 ICRVENRKSVGL
+14 
-26 EFQNLSDWNIMNTG
+26 EFK
-40 FIEKQGAALNLNYTQ
+40 ENYTQ

-68 FDESNACLV
+68 FDESSACLV

-103 YEQMVVLTFTN
+103 YEKMVVLTFTN
-114 KAADEIKDRL
+114 KAADEIKERL
-124 YALEPEITEEQLWGF
+124 YALEPEIAEEQLWGF

-153 LPVENWG
+153 LPVENLG
-160 YTKEFM
+160 YTTEFM
-166 VMDPD
+166 VMAPD
-171 EELEMAEQLILTYQL
+171 EEHEMALPVSLTYQL

-194 KKRLEQKN
+194 KKRLEQKS

-217 EEKRRQD
+217 EEKIRQD

-230 LLENTCKLVKMSAE
+230 LLENTCKLVKMSE
-244 KMDSA
+244 QKMD
-249 EIEEASKKN
+249 
-258 ANLQDNENT
+258 
-267 GLHDISWIIVDE
+267 DISWIIVDE

-293 LKKPETCFF
+293 LKKPQTCFF

-364 ESGDKIQVR
+364 ESGDKIQIR

-393 TSGLPYRE
+393 ATGLPYRE
-401 IAIFYRLQ
+401 MAIFYRLQ

-441 WMIRVLR
+441 WLIRVLR

-453 KDKSSSIA
+453 KDKNSGIVA
-461 VLADKRYG
+461 LADKRYG
-469 DGMSVKEAET
+469 LGMSVKEAEKAT
-479 MLAILCANRKIQMDT
+479 DLLTENTKEAK
-494 LQSDNQEI
+494 QEM
-502 NSKLCKLDIC
+502 NSKLCKSDIR
-512 KKMLGFSQT
+512 KQMLGFSQAYFNAQST
-521 YDKIQT
+521 
-527 ATAEDLWNYFSLENH
+527 TAEDLWNYFSLENH

-548 SYVEDRTYVMD
+548 SYVEDRICVMD
-559 FLERMIAYQKEQQK
+559 FLERMTTYQKEQQK

-579 SEFLNMASLYGM
+579 SEFLNMASLYGT

-665 NPGQY
+665 SPGQY

-682 IPGNLIEGQEKDKE
+682 IPGNLIEGQEKDRG

-711 ARTNQSEHIELQEA
+711 ERAEHIELQEA
-725 GKISECKTPSA
+725 GKISGGKNPSA

-741 NLSLEDDMVTTE
+741 NISVGNEAVTTQ

-797 S
+797 P

>member
-1 MLKIQNLSDWNPE
+1 M
-14 ICRVENRKSVGL
+14 
-26 EFQNLSDWNIMNTG
+26 EFK
-40 FIEKQGAALNLNYTQ
+40 ENYTQ

-114 KAADEIKDRL
+114 KAADEIKERL

-153 LPVENWG
+153 LPVENLG

-171 EELEMAEQLILTYQL
+171 EELGMAEQLILTYQL

-230 LLENTCKLVKMSAE
+230 LLENTCNLVKMSE
-244 KMDSA
+244 QKMD
-249 EIEEASKKN
+249 
-258 ANLQDNENT
+258 
-267 GLHDISWIIVDE
+267 DISWIIVDE

-293 LKKPETCFF
+293 LKKPQTCFF

-364 ESGDKIQVR
+364 ESGDKIQIR

-380 EADYLAGRIRELH
+380 EADYLAGRIRDLH
-393 TSGLPYRE
+393 VSGLPYRE
-401 IAIFYRLQ
+401 MAIFYRLQ

-441 WMIRVLR
+441 WLIRVLR

-453 KDKSSSIA
+453 KDKSSGIA
-461 VLADKRYG
+461 VLADKKYG
-469 DGMSVKEAET
+469 DGMSVKEAEKT
-479 MLAILCANRKIQMDT
+479 INILSETRKTQI
-494 LQSDNQEI
+494 EI
-502 NSKLCKLDIC
+502 LKSENAKSGSDIC
-512 KKMLGFSQT
+512 EKMLEFSKVYASKQV
-521 YDKIQT
+521 
-527 ATAEDLWNYFSLENH
+527 ALPEDLWNYFSLENH

-548 SYVEDRTYVMD
+548 SYVEDRTCVMD
-559 FLERMIAYQKEQQK
+559 FLERMTTYQKEQQK

-579 SEFLNMASLYGM
+579 SEFLNMASLYGT

-665 NPGQY
+665 SPGQY

-682 IPGNLIEGQEKDKE
+682 IPGNLIEGQEKDRE

-711 ARTNQSEHIELQEA
+711 ERAEHIELQEA
-725 GKISECKTPSA
+725 GKISGGKNPSA

-741 NLSLEDDMVTTE
+741 NISVGNEAVTTQ

-797 S
+797 P

>member
-1 MLKIQNLSDWNPE
+1 M
-14 ICRVENRKSVGL
+14 
-26 EFQNLSDWNIMNTG
+26 EFK
-40 FIEKQGAALNLNYTQ
+40 ENYTQ

-68 FDESNACLV
+68 FDESSACLV

-114 KAADEIKDRL
+114 KAADEIKERL

-153 LPVENWG
+153 LPVEKLG

-230 LLENTCKLVKMSAE
+230 LLENTCKLVKMSE
-244 KMDSA
+244 QKMD
-249 EIEEASKKN
+249 
-258 ANLQDNENT
+258 
-267 GLHDISWIIVDE
+267 DISWIIVDE

-293 LKKPETCFF
+293 LKKPQACFF

-364 ESGDKIQVR
+364 ESGDKIQIR

-393 TSGLPYRE
+393 ASGLPYRE
-401 IAIFYRLQ
+401 IAVFYRLQ

-441 WMIRVLR
+441 WLIRVLR

-453 KDKSSSIA
+453 KDKSSGIA

-469 DGMSVKEAET
+469 LGMSVKEAEKT
-479 MLAILCANRKIQMDT
+479 IDSLCETRKMQIET
-494 LQSDNQEI
+494 PQSEKQKI
-502 NSKLCKLDIC
+502 NSDIRRQ
-512 KKMLGFSQT
+512 MLGFSQAYFNAQST
-521 YDKIQT
+521 
-527 ATAEDLWNYFSLENH
+527 TAEDLWNYFSLEDH

-548 SYVEDRTYVMD
+548 SYVEDRTCVMD
-559 FLERMIAYQKEQQK
+559 FLERMITYQKEQQK

-579 SEFLNMASLYGM
+579 SEFLNMASLYGT

-665 NPGQY
+665 SPGQY

-682 IPGNLIEGQEKDKE
+682 IPGNLIEGQEKDRE
-696 SSATH
+696 SPAAH

-711 ARTNQSEHIELQEA
+711 SRTNQSEHIELQEA
-725 GKISECKTPSA
+725 GKISECKNPSA

-741 NLSLEDDMVTTE
+741 NLSLEDDMVTTQ

>member
-1 MLKIQNLSDWNPE
+1 M
-14 ICRVENRKSVGL
+14 
-26 EFQNLSDWNIMNTG
+26 EFK
-40 FIEKQGAALNLNYTQ
+40 ENYTQ

-68 FDESNACLV
+68 LDESNSCLV

-114 KAADEIKDRL
+114 KAADEIKERL

-153 LPVENWG
+153 LPVENLG

-171 EELEMAEQLILTYQL
+171 EEFEMAEQLILTYQL

-230 LLENTCKLVKMSAE
+230 LLENTCKLVKMSE
-244 KMDSA
+244 QKM
-249 EIEEASKKN
+249 N
-258 ANLQDNENT
+258 
-267 GLHDISWIIVDE
+267 DISWIIVDE
-279 VQDSDEKQLELIDC
+279 VQDSDEKQLEFIDC
-293 LKKPETCFF
+293 LKKPQTCFF

-364 ESGDKIQVR
+364 ESGDKIQIR

-393 TSGLPYRE
+393 ASGLPYRE
-401 IAIFYRLQ
+401 MAIFYRLQ

-441 WMIRVLR
+441 WLIKVLR

-453 KDKSSSIA
+453 KDKSSGIA
-461 VLADKRYG
+461 ALADKKYG
-469 DGMSVKEAET
+469 DGMSVKEAEKT
-479 MLAILCANRKIQMDT
+479 INILSETRKTQT
-494 LQSDNQEI
+494 EI
-502 NSKLCKLDIC
+502 LKSENAKSGSDIC
-512 KKMLGFSQT
+512 EKMLEFSKVYASKQV
-521 YDKIQT
+521 
-527 ATAEDLWNYFSLENH
+527 ALPEDLWSYFSLENH

-559 FLERMIAYQKEQQK
+559 FFTRMITYQKEQQK

-665 NPGQY
+665 SPGQY

-682 IPGNLIEGQEKDKE
+682 IPGNLVEGQEKDRE

-711 ARTNQSEHIELQEA
+711 ERGVHRELQEA
-725 GKISECKTPSA
+725 GKISGGKNPSE

-741 NLSLEDDMVTTE
+741 NISVGNETVTTE

-773 MITVDFDDYG
+773 MLTVDFDDYG
-783 EKELMKMFGGLEEL
+783 EKELMKMFSGLEEL
-797 S
+797 P

>member
-1 MLKIQNLSDWNPE
+1 M
-14 ICRVENRKSVGL
+14 
-26 EFQNLSDWNIMNTG
+26 
-40 FIEKQGAALNLNYTQ
+40 NLNYTQ

-68 FDESNACLV
+68 FDESSACLV

-114 KAADEIKDRL
+114 KAADEIKERL
-124 YALEPEITEEQLWGF
+124 YALEPEIKEEQLWGF

-153 LPVENWG
+153 LPVENLG

-186 KIKYKNRL
+186 KIKYKNGL
-194 KKRLEQKN
+194 KRRLEQKN

-230 LLENTCKLVKMSAE
+230 LLDNTCKLVKMSAE
-244 KMDSA
+244 
-249 EIEEASKKN
+249 IEEVSKKN

-267 GLHDISWIIVDE
+267 GMQDISWIIVDE

-293 LKKPETCFF
+293 LKKTQTCFF

-350 RCFMQQGGTLQGGR
+350 RCFMQQGDTLQGGR
-364 ESGDKIQVR
+364 ENGDKIQIR

-393 TSGLPYRE
+393 ASGLPYRE
-401 IAIFYRLQ
+401 TAVFYRLQ

-441 WMIRVLR
+441 WLIRVLR

-453 KDKSSSIA
+453 KDKSSGIA
-461 VLADKRYG
+461 ALADKKYG
-469 DGMSVKEAET
+469 DGMSVKEAEKT
-479 MLAILCANRKIQMDT
+479 INILSENLKTQT
-494 LQSDNQEI
+494 EI
-502 NSKLCKLDIC
+502 LKSENAKSGSDIC
-512 KKMLGFSQT
+512 EKMLEFSKVYVSKQV
-521 YDKIQT
+521 
-527 ATAEDLWNYFSLENH
+527 ALPEDLWSYFSLENH

-548 SYVEDRTYVMD
+548 SYEEDRTYVMD
-559 FLERMIAYQKEQQK
+559 FFTRMTIYQKEQQK

-665 NPGQY
+665 SPGQY

-682 IPGNLIEGQEKDKE
+682 IPGNLVEGQEKDKE

-711 ARTNQSEHIELQEA
+711 ERGEHRELQEA
-725 GKISECKTPSA
+725 GKISGGKNPSA

-741 NLSLEDDMVTTE
+741 NISAGNETVTTE

-773 MITVDFDDYG
+773 MLTVDFDDYG

>member
-1 MLKIQNLSDWNPE
+1 M
-14 ICRVENRKSVGL
+14 
-26 EFQNLSDWNIMNTG
+26 EFK
-40 FIEKQGAALNLNYTQ
+40 ENYTQ

-103 YEQMVVLTFTN
+103 YEKMVVLTFTN
-114 KAADEIKDRL
+114 KAADEIKERL
-124 YALEPEITEEQLWGF
+124 YALEPEIAEEQLWGF

-153 LPVENWG
+153 LPVENLG

-202 SKYQDDIEKL
+202 SKYQDDIDKL
-212 KALLK
+212 KVLLK

-230 LLENTCKLVKMSAE
+230 LLDNTCKLVKMSAE
-244 KMDSA
+244 
-249 EIEEASKKN
+249 IEEVSKKN

-267 GLHDISWIIVDE
+267 GMQDISWIIVDE

-293 LKKPETCFF
+293 LKKTQTCFF

-350 RCFMQQGGTLQGGR
+350 RCFMQQGDTLQGGR
-364 ESGDKIQVR
+364 ENGDKIQIR
-373 NMYDPFQ
+373 NMYDSFQ

-393 TSGLPYRE
+393 ASGLPYRE

-441 WMIRVLR
+441 WLIKVLR

-453 KDKSSSIA
+453 KDKSSGIA
-461 VLADKRYG
+461 VLADKKYG
-469 DGMSVKEAET
+469 DGMSVKEAEKT
-479 MLAILCANRKIQMDT
+479 INILSETRKTQI
-494 LQSDNQEI
+494 EI
-502 NSKLCKLDIC
+502 LKSENAKSGSDIC
-512 KKMLGFSQT
+512 EKMLEFSKVYASKQV
-521 YDKIQT
+521 
-527 ATAEDLWNYFSLENH
+527 ALPEDLWNYFSLEDY

-548 SYVEDRTYVMD
+548 SYVEDRTCVMD
-559 FLERMIAYQKEQQK
+559 FLERMTIYQKEQQK

-579 SEFLNMASLYGM
+579 SEFLNMASLYGT

-665 NPGQY
+665 SPGQY

-682 IPGNLIEGQEKDKE
+682 IPGNLIEGQEKDRE

-711 ARTNQSEHIELQEA
+711 ERAEHIELQEA
-725 GKISECKTPSA
+725 GKISGGKNPSA

-741 NLSLEDDMVTTE
+741 NISVGNEAVTTHCLLYTSPSP
-753 KRRVRHPKYGT
+753 RD
-764 GSVVREDDM
+764 S
-773 MITVDFDDYG
+773 
-783 EKELMKMFGGLEEL
+783 
-797 S
+797 